1 MDNALRFAKVA
12 YQAALRAWGCSNESG
27 CRYDPLLFCI
37 FRLFEHVDDLERG
50 AVLEV
55 IAANCLN
62 SVNGAR
68 GTLRTSGN
76 IQP

>member
-1 MDNALRFAKVA
+1 MDDALRFAKVA
-12 YQAALRAWGCSNESG
+12 DETTLRAWGCSNESG

-37 FRLFEHVDDLERG
+37 LWLFKHVDDLERG
-50 AVLEV
+50 AVLQV

-62 SVNGAR
+62 SLNGAR
-68 GTLRTSGN
+68 GTLRTSGD